1 MSHFQRKYGEDDR
14 QGKLWYQYQSIGGE
28 ITWMWT
34 YLDILCSIKL
44 VWPAGTFLPSS
55 ESSGSGILRSVFLDT
70 SVDHYTGHQTP
81 GNTNIC
87 YWIISSH
94 WHYSHFT
101 PWHSRQQAA
110 KDYKNNMADYDQL
123 MWSFSPHFPST
134 HVINWFLI
142 LLKTLGLNS
151 NFLGQYWPSCI
162 WLTPSALSRR

>member
-1 MSHFQRKYGEDDR
+1 MSQFRREYGEDDR

-87 YWIISSH
+87 YWIISP
-94 WHYSHFT
+94 HYSHLDT
-101 PWHSRQQAA
+101 VDSRQ
-110 KDYKNNMADYDQL
+110 KRTTKNNMSDCDQL
-123 MWSFSPHFPST
+123 TWSFSPHFPCIFHSCDK
-134 HVINWFLI
+134 LI
-142 LLKTLGLNS
+142 FDIVEKS
-151 NFLGQYWPSCI
+151 
-162 WLTPSALSRR
+162 